1 MGISYEMRTMGNKK
15 GYLIDLNVTINR
27 LRKSVISRFKMK
39 TSHQITYSILIL
51 LKKWMSTM
59 SIKTRYRF
67 ASRLASLSYHYIP
80 KRKGQVIKNLNRAF
94 SSWSNEKIES
104 TVKKIYIFFMHNMV
118 QFFAFPKSWDGIK
131 IEISGKDVLDSTM
144 THGKGCVLVSAHFG
158 VWELFAKWM
167 GEYGTRFVGI
177 AHRQKN
183 RGANRFFQEQ
193 RELAGGE
200 HIFRK
205 EPLEKMY
212 DVLKN
217 NGILALVSD
226 QDAKRKGVFV
236 DFFGTPASTP
246 KGAALFHQ
254 KSGAPM
260 VFGVCIQTGFQKYRV
275 EFEPIV
281 PLNDSIQDITQ
292 AYTTIIEKKVRQYPG
307 QYFWFHRRW
316 KTRLD

>member
-67 ASRLASLSYHYIP
+67 ASRLASLSYHYFP

-94 SSWSNEKIES
+94 SSWSDEKIES

>member
-1 MGISYEMRTMGNKK
+1 
-15 GYLIDLNVTINR
+15 
-27 LRKSVISRFKMK
+27 
-39 TSHQITYSILIL
+39 
-51 LKKWMSTM
+51 M

-94 SSWSNEKIES
+94 SSWSDEKIES

-118 QFFAFPKSWDGIK
+118 QFFAFPKSWAGIK

-193 RELAGGE
+193 RELVGGE

-226 QDAKRKGVFV
+226 QDAKRKGIFV
-236 DFFGTPASTP
+236 DFFGTPSSTP

-260 VFGVCIQTGFQKYRV
+260 VFGVCIQTGFQKYRI
-275 EFEPIV
+275 EFVPIISKS
-281 PLNDSIQDITQ
+281 DSTQDITQ
-292 AYTTIIEKKVRQYPG
+292 AFTFIIEEKVRQYPE

-316 KTRLD
+316 KTKQD